1 MEFKD
6 ITFYMQNGSKL
17 KISKDLIEYIKFD
30 SLQSGI
36 LVSDGTV
43 YDSLGARRTRIR
55 IKKTLTDCKDPK
67 TIEYFESHSET
78 VVAILK
84 TSDITSITLNFDD
97 EDENQNIEV
106 YWGNIDYDAGGIVR
120 NPNQETFVEE
130 ETGDF
135 CIGIGC

>member
-6 ITFYMQNGSKL
+6 VIFYMQNGGKL
-17 KISKDLIEYIKFD
+17 TVGKDLIEYIKFD

-36 LVSDGTV
+36 LVSEGNV

-55 IKKTLTDCKDPK
+55 IKKTPNECRDPGFV
-67 TIEYFESHSET
+67 EHFESHSET

-84 TSDITSITLNFDD
+84 TSDIISITLAFDD

-106 YWGNIDYDAGGIVR
+106 YWGSVDYDAGGIVR